1 MIAMSTAALLITI
14 GTVAGPA
21 TAASAGATGPGAS
34 HVALPAVQ
42 GHLVALPALKFNRPG
57 AVQHATEIVK
67 LSAAQ
72 CRSARDV
79 APMKKCEIGFGIM
92 MRPAPVLTAATA
104 AATHWETLDEEVTA
118 CFGDSANLH
127 GPNNSFSCTAEGYVG
142 FNDEFATNGS
152 WLNLHW
158 VTPIHYASSPGFS
171 FTQTWIGDSGNNT
184 EKMSVGNN
192 WDWGESFIGSGT
204 MQLRVW
210 YEAHCGSAWQV
221 VCTQWAAY
229 WQGV

>member
-1 MIAMSTAALLITI
+1 MSTVALLIAI
-14 GTVAGPA
+14 VTVAGPA
-21 TAASAGATGPGAS
+21 TAASAGATGLGVS

-42 GHLVALPALKFNRPG
+42 GHLVPLPELKINRSA
-57 AVQHATEIVK
+57 AVQHATGIVK

-72 CRSARDV
+72 CRSARAV
-79 APMKKCEIGFGIM
+79 APMKKCEIGFGIVT
-92 MRPAPVLTAATA
+92 RPAPGVTAATA
-104 AATHWETLDEEVTA
+104 AATHWYTLNDEVTA
-118 CFGDSANLH
+118 CFGDSANLS
-127 GPNNSFSCTAEGYVG
+127 GPNHSFSCTAQGYVG
-142 FNDEFATNGS
+142 FNDQYATNGS

-171 FTQTWIGDSGNNT
+171 FTQTWLGNTGNNT

-210 YEAHCGSAWQV
+210 YEARCGPIWTI